1 MAGMYNIR
9 TIRYSNDVKVEP
21 PPLSDWSR
29 PGRIAARLARHLEVS
44 LVELELSVPQYRIL
58 MFLSERAE
66 MASHLADSLAVS
78 RPSVTAVV
86 DGLVARGLV
95 ERRACLDDR
104 RRVEHLLTPAGQ
116 QLLRAADDQV
126 DSRLSAVSAE
136 VGAEHADDA
145 LMALQK
151 WRVALDA
158 YAAAKRAAK
167 LAAKGVAR

>member
-1 MAGMYNIR
+1 
-9 TIRYSNDVKVEP
+9 VKVE
-21 PPLSDWSR
+21 STAGADWSR

-44 LVELELSVPQYRIL
+44 LAELDLSLPQYRVL

-66 MASHLADSLAVS
+66 MASRLADSLAVS

-95 ERRACLDDR
+95 ERRAGVDDR

-116 QLLRAADDQV
+116 ALLRAADDQV
-126 DSRLSAVSAE
+126 DARLSAVSA
-136 VGAEHADDA
+136 GAGDDHADVA
-145 LMALQK
+145 LAALQQ

-158 YAAAKRAAK
+158 FAAARRSAK
-167 LAAKGVAR
+167 KVAR